1 MTQALNN
8 RLKQQGLLPS
18 TRAKYAEIVQS
29 VPDGDDPIDWL
40 RSKVHARTPIG
51 TVLPMRAAIK
61 HWLIAEHGYTPEELK
76 GLLPK
81 AKGRSTN
88 TREALL
94 PEQLAVYHMAVDEV
108 DRQPANII
116 LKLLPMTG
124 LRIGEMCSLSRE
136 SLDARRDGWY
146 LVFRGKGDKKRVVPL
161 SKSATLALHAYL
173 EAEQP
178 GHWLFE
184 GYMGRPISPH
194 GVRKYTR
201 KIAADYPDLDGLSP
215 HILRHTFATMAL
227 RRGMD
232 LVTLQTI
239 LGHESIETTR
249 RYLHPDRQMLRDG
262 MDLLD

>member
-1 MTQALNN
+1 
-8 RLKQQGLLPS
+8 
-18 TRAKYAEIVQS
+18 
-29 VPDGDDPIDWL
+29 
-40 RSKVHARTPIG
+40 
-51 TVLPMRAAIK
+51 MRAAIK

-108 DRQPANII
+108 DRQPA
-116 LKLLPMTG
+116 
-124 LRIGEMCSLSRE
+124 LSRE

-262 MDLLD
+262 MDLLDD